1 MNNWKKEDWLTAL
14 KEEEDKAMQLYYLTD
29 PDLIEYW
36 REIRDFNYVCPICIE
51 EIAWQDITY
60 LDGCSNDAGSAH
72 AYCYSCILQ
81 WSTQD
86 NRCPVCKQKFLSLMH
101 NIQNDAQF
109 SRTMV
114 EDKAVDAD
122 TGPEIEII
130 GELNEDL
137 EITEEGITCRACL
150 ITMHSHTDFFQHLNG
165 NRHKKTLRQQQE
177 DLYLIYSRLGQTSNR
192 THWKSEK
199 IRYSLG
205 TRKRN
210 KRQGGQTRKR
220 TRGEMRS
227 VLDDNGLVVQ
237 RSIAETEITEQPSTS
252 ESTVTDQHSADEVG
266 PIEQEVVRLRLN

>member
-1 MNNWKKEDWLTAL
+1 
-14 KEEEDKAMQLYYLTD
+14 
-29 PDLIEYW
+29 
-36 REIRDFNYVCPICIE
+36 
-51 EIAWQDITY
+51 
-60 LDGCSNDAGSAH
+60 
-72 AYCYSCILQ
+72 
-81 WSTQD
+81 
-86 NRCPVCKQKFLSLMH
+86 
-101 NIQNDAQF
+101 
-109 SRTMV
+109 MV
-114 EDKAVDAD
+114 EDKAIDAD

-130 GELNEDL
+130 GELNDDL

-165 NRHKKTLRQQQE
+165 NRHKRTLRRQQE

-220 TRGEMRS
+220 TRREMRS
-227 VLDDNGLVVQ
+227 VLDNNGLVVHTQ
-237 RSIAETEITEQPSTS
+237 QPSTS